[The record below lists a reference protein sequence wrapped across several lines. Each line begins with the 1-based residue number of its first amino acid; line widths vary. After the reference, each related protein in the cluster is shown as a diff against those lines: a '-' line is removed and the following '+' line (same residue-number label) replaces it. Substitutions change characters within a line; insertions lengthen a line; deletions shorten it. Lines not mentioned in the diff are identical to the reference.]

1 MPHIE
6 LERTFWAVGHG
17 AFYTER
23 LYNHVYDTQFCAVY
37 DCGGKSQKIIC
48 NRVDKFLDSVRDV
61 KTKNRPTIDYLFI
74 SHFHRDHING
84 VCHLLNQASVQHI
97 VVPQLE
103 VSRLIEGYI
112 YNALTMNV
120 NDIDEDN
127 AQIFIRQ
134 QLAIQDI
141 PVEQIIEVEPAYD
154 NYSNIEQST
163 NRYNTLVSSGKNIEV
178 KDNSG
183 LPYWVYIPINI
194 DYDKEKRQKL
204 IDKLNAI
211 CNANGIPHVVVDGKI
226 QWSSIDTIL
235 RTNMKDVK
243 ETYEQLFTG
252 NHNAYSMP
260 VYSGPIEKVIKCHD
274 FDFNGCD
281 LIPYYMYRR
290 YWHIN
295 ERLSQYAL
303 KRMASCLYMGDFE
316 AKDSNNLCKLRKEL
330 NEYYYHTGMQQVP
343 HHYSPNNHNI
353 DLYEDR
359 VIAFGNVDDHKDV
372 SFCHSIYNEIQRETC
387 FHPIVITENTPPL
400 EFIARFWFR

>member
-1 MPHIE
+1 MPYIE

-48 NRVDKFLDSVRDV
+48 NRVDQFLDSVRDV

-84 VCHLLNQASVQHI
+84 VRHLLNQASVQHI

-154 NYSNIEQST
+154 NYSNPEQST

-274 FDFNGCD
+274 FDFNGCE

-295 ERLSQYAL
+295 ERLPQYAL
-303 KRMASCLYMGDFE
+303 KRLARCLYMGDFE

-372 SFCHSIYNEIQRETC
+372 SFCHSIYNEIQSETC

>member
-6 LERTFWAVGHG
+6 LERTFWHVGHG
-17 AFYTER
+17 AFYTEEHIFR
-23 LYNHVYDTQFCAVY
+23 SSDKAFRAVY

-103 VSRLIEGYI
+103 VSRLIEAYI

-120 NDIDEDN
+120 DDIDEDN
-127 AQIFIRQ
+127 AQIFIRR
-134 QLAIQDI
+134 QLATHDI
-141 PVEQIIEVEPAYD
+141 PVEQIIEVEPAND
-154 NYSNIEQST
+154 DYSNPEQST
-163 NRYNTLVSSGKNIEV
+163 NGYNTLVSSGKNIEV
-178 KDNSG
+178 KDNSEP
-183 LPYWVYIPINI
+183 PYWVYIPINI

-211 CNANGIPHVVVDGKI
+211 CVANGILDVVVDGKI

-235 RTNMKDVK
+235 RTNMKGVK
-243 ETYEQLFTG
+243 VTYEQLFTG

-274 FDFNGCD
+274 VDFNGCD
-281 LIPYYMYRR
+281 LIPYYMYRK

-295 ERLSQYAL
+295 ERLHQYAL
-303 KRMASCLYMGDFE
+303 KRMAPCLYMGDFE

-330 NEYYYHTGMQQVP
+330 NEYYYHIGMQQVP
-343 HHYSPNNHNI
+343 HHYSQNNHNI